1 VYPPLLVE
9 VPSAAFSGGA
19 AQPSVVE
26 AFSALKASLTYFNV
40 DRPLNSV
47 LVTSAVRGDGKTTVA
62 TNLALGLYIIA
73 SLRPDGWIGWD
84 VALTACLCC
93 FVAGFLTAAGWSRS
107 YWGGVMTRQVG
118 AWRQIVDAIFVWLDD
133 LPVSADAMLKLKR
146 SVDDA
151 IVGGNDG

>member
-1 VYPPLLVE
+1 MRRP
-9 VPSAAFSGGA
+9 ARGA
-19 AQPSVVE
+19 VFFRIILP
-26 AFSALKASLTYFNV
+26 AS
-40 DRPLNSV
+40 
-47 LVTSAVRGDGKTTVA
+47 VA

-73 SLRPDGWIGWD
+73 SLHPDGWIGWD

-133 LPVSADAMLKLKR
+133 LPVSAEAMLKLKR

-151 IVGGNDG
+151 IVGGK